1 MSQELEDWKLKIQI
15 TTGAVS
21 AEATPLDVSPGFSSK
36 TK

>member
-1 MSQELEDWKLKIQI
+1 MQRKVALKIQI

-21 AEATPLDVSPGFSSK
+21 AEATSLDVSPGFSSK